1 MADEETVKITSI
13 TAHGPKVTAR
23 IVAREA
29 MHEQLRLEV
38 EAEQTQ
44 RWIESVTTLG
54 IMESRRERAERPY
67 YTRD

>member
-1 MADEETVKITSI
+1 MTFHLSAI

-29 MHEQLRLEV
+29 VHEQLRLEV
-38 EAEQTQ
+38 EAEKTQ